1 MSASA
6 SPTSGRKR
14 GFQPRVYAALVAL
27 ACLTLLAVGAG
38 LAPDSDGHG
47 THTQLG
53 LPPCAF
59 AAVLGKPCATCGMT
73 TAVSAAATGN
83 LTKALA
89 VQPFGA
95 GLAIAAASGFWISLY
110 SAATGSRVWKAAAPL
125 LRTRPMLIIAGLLL
139 ASWVYKII
147 VWNP

>member
-1 MSASA
+1 MRSNTRAS
-6 SPTSGRKR
+6 SGRR
-14 GFQPRVYAALVAL
+14 GDLQPRVYAALFAL

-38 LAPDSDGHG
+38 LAPDTAGHG

-59 AAVLGKPCATCGMT
+59 AVALGKPCATCGMT
-73 TAVSAAATGN
+73 TAVSTAASGN

-95 GLAIAAASGFWISLY
+95 GIAIAAASAFWISLY
-110 SAATGSRVWKAAAPL
+110 SAVSGSRVWKAATPL
-125 LRTRPMLIIAGLLL
+125 LQTRPMLVLAGLLL

-147 VWNP
+147 MWNP